1 MSFIKLDIS
10 NCSKAQSSLK
20 VSAGFLKPPC
30 QCSGQVGDV
39 WELVSILKY
48 IHLEAGVSLQ
58 LAVPSQKGG
67 SVAR

>member
-1 MSFIKLDIS
+1 M
-10 NCSKAQSSLK
+10 
-20 VSAGFLKPPC
+20 SAGFLNAPA
-30 QCSGQVGDV
+30 QFSGQVGDV

-48 IHLEAGVSLQ
+48 VHLEAGVSLQ